1 VLFLISPDSVA
12 ESSYTLTELAMAQSK
27 WPHPDG
33 AVLPVMIRDTEYE
46 RIPNYVKAVTILE
59 PRGNLPADVVH
70 EVATMAA
77 LRSHRTRIV
86 QALSTYWL
94 PLVAV
99 VAVALIVS
107 ALLWSDRIGG
117 RQMSREQ
124 MATELG
130 EMKARLQTV
139 EAQSAAMKTEY
150 DALQKSFARLPQAE
164 RDKLS
169 ASLRAELVTQLG
181 SPNEIAGLSM
191 KDLDVILKDPSLT
204 DEEKNARIVDLITA
218 SLRDLDEAI
227 DRQSQQV
234 SVRPSPTSVDVET
247 MKLKRLI
254 DKRAQMFEMLRQIID
269 RYRQTATGIIDS
281 IGR

>member
-1 VLFLISPDSVA
+1 MKIFLVHASEDKNAAEQIYLALAGNRHTVFFDRASLPAGAEYTSRIRQAILDSDLVLFLISPDSVA

-139 EAQSAAMKTEY
+139 
-150 DALQKSFARLPQAE
+150 
-164 RDKLS
+164 
-169 ASLRAELVTQLG
+169 
-181 SPNEIAGLSM
+181 
-191 KDLDVILKDPSLT
+191 
-204 DEEKNARIVDLITA
+204 
-218 SLRDLDEAI
+218 
-227 DRQSQQV
+227 
-234 SVRPSPTSVDVET
+234 
-247 MKLKRLI
+247 
-254 DKRAQMFEMLRQIID
+254 
-269 RYRQTATGIIDS
+269 
-281 IGR
+281 